1 MSTLTRFPLDLPTWS
16 WLPFPGPGI
25 KIEEQL
31 EGERYVVRAEL
42 PGVDPE
48 KDVEVTLAG
57 EVLKLRVE
65 RKEAHTGRT
74 HSEFHYGTFYRA
86 IPVPPGLRPDT
97 VTAGYEGGILTI
109 SALIA
114 ETEAAG
120 KSIPIK
126 VSS

>member
-25 KIEEQL
+25 KIEERL
-31 EGERYVVRAEL
+31 EGDRYVVRAEL
-42 PGVDPE
+42 PGVDPA

-57 EVLKLRVE
+57 EVLKLHVE

-74 HSEFHYGTFYRA
+74 HSEFQYGTFYRA
-86 IPVPPGLRPDT
+86 IPVPPGLRADT

-114 ETEAAG
+114 ETETAG
-120 KSIPIK
+120 KAIPIE
-126 VSS
+126 VTP